1 MNASVRLSDFYNAA
15 AGSTIACTGVPE
27 TEPVLTCD
35 EGARRLRSLV
45 DGGDGHPRT
54 GRGDL
59 LSITGARFGSIYRG
73 SRSDLRAGARF
84 PRGHGRGWA
93 GGLVLQGIVAPLG
106 GAPVV
111 VWNA

>member
-15 AGSTIACTGVPE
+15 AGPTIGLHGVPG
-27 TEPVLTCD
+27 TEPVLIRD
-35 EGARRLRSLV
+35 EGARLRSLV

-73 SRSDLRAGARF
+73 ARSDLRAGARF

-93 GGLVLQGIVAPLG
+93 GGLVLQGIVAPLA